1 MSPPVPV
8 GRREALVVALLALF
22 AGGVSLAIS
31 SAALERIPHVTD
43 GVSYSFQ
50 ARLFASGRMWLDPPA
65 LPQLFTHENI
75 VLDEHRWC
83 ALYPPGWPLLLA
95 IGWMVGAPWVL
106 GPLMLALAVVGVW
119 HLGRGLFDPRTG
131 LLAAAALAVS
141 PFALLMGAGDLA
153 HAPALCATVWCLSF
167 LARGNLLVAGLLGGF
182 AFLVRPST
190 AVALLGPAVA
200 WSLRR
205 DWRRG
210 LGRLAL
216 GALPCA
222 AAFLIYH
229 WIVFGHPLTTGYQA
243 YDAELFTRA
252 DRAMLPLAAALTER
266 LPWYLAGLS
275 RSLWGFPFP
284 DLLILLPLLV
294 PRPGRSKD
302 LMLAVCAVSLL
313 VGHSFYYYADVIYSG
328 PRFVFEALGPLAVL
342 AARALLTFQVPRLA
356 AIVGAAALLVFP
368 LGRRLPEQVIH
379 HGQWYLAQSAE
390 PLRRMEEAGVGPDAL
405 VFVSGTP
412 FVYSS
417 FFLENALPPQAGR
430 RVYVRD
436 IPPLREEAMRVYGRR
451 EVWQVW
457 IDLEIPPGRPDIAV
471 PREISWRR
479 IR

>member
-1 MSPPVPV
+1 MS
-8 GRREALVVALLALF
+8 RREALLVALLALF
-22 AGGVSLAIS
+22 AGGVSLAIA

-65 LPQLFTHENI
+65 LPQLFAHENV
-75 VLDEHRWC
+75 VLNEDRWC

-167 LARGNLLVAGLLGGF
+167 LVRGNLLVAGLLGGF

-190 AVALLGPAVA
+190 AVALLAPAVA

-210 LGRLAL
+210 LARLAL

-243 YDAELFTRA
+243 YDADLFTRA
-252 DRAMLPLAAALTER
+252 DRATLPLAAALTER

-342 AARALLTFQVPRLA
+342 AARALLTIRVPRLA
-356 AIVGAAALLVFP
+356 AALGAVALLAFP
-368 LGRRLPEQVIH
+368 LGRRLPEQVVH
-379 HGQWYLAQSAE
+379 HGRWYLAQSAE
-390 PLRRMEEAGVGPDAL
+390 PLRRMAEAGVGPDAL

-417 FFLENALPPQAGR
+417 FFLENALPPGEGR
-430 RVYVRD
+430 RVFVRD

-457 IDLEIPPGRPDIAV
+457 IDLEIPPAQPDIAV

>member
-1 MSPPVPV
+1 MS
-8 GRREALVVALLALF
+8 RREALLVALLALF

-50 ARLFASGRMWLDPPA
+50 GRLFASGRLWLDPPP
-65 LPQLFTHENI
+65 LPQLFAHENV
-75 VLDEHRWC
+75 VLNRDRWC

-95 IGWMVGAPWVL
+95 LGWIVGAPWVL
-106 GPLMLALAVVGVW
+106 APLTLALAVVGAW
-119 HLGRGLFDPRTG
+119 HLGRGLFDARTG
-131 LLAAAALAVS
+131 LAAAAALAAS

-167 LARGNLLVAGLLGGF
+167 LARGSWIGAGMLGGF

-190 AVALLGPAVA
+190 AVALLAPAVV

-210 LGRLAL
+210 LLRLAL
-216 GALPCA
+216 GALPFA
-222 AAFLIYH
+222 AAFLLYH

-252 DRAMLPLAAALTER
+252 DRATLPLSAALGER

-275 RSLWGFPFP
+275 RSLWGLPFP
-284 DLLILLPLLV
+284 DLLILLPLLA

-328 PRFVFEALGPLAVL
+328 PRFAFEALGPLAVL
-342 AARALLTFQVPRLA
+342 AARALLTFRVPRLA
-356 AIVGAAALLVFP
+356 AVIGAVALLVFP
-368 LGRRLPEQVIH
+368 LGRRLPEQVVH
-379 HGQWYLAQSAE
+379 HGPWYLAQSAE

-405 VFVSGTP
+405 VFVSGSP

-417 FFLENALPPQAGR
+417 FFLENALPPGEGR
-430 RVYVRD
+430 RVFVRD
-436 IPPLREEAMRVYGRR
+436 IPPLRDEAMRVYGRR

-457 IDLEIPPGRPDIAV
+457 IDLEIPPGRPDTAV